1 MDRIEIELG
10 MWETAPCPICTKYV
24 DLDKAEKLLYQS
36 VISNL
41 RYTKEEIEDYL
52 TNDDYRGDGWTQE
65 WEDFQELVC
74 AEEEAIIMNCGGIY
88 YEDMTDEEYEKI
100 MQES

>member
-1 MDRIEIELG
+1 MDRIDIELG
-10 MWETAPCPICTKYV
+10 MWESAPCPICTKYV

-36 VISNL
+36 VVSNFG
-41 RYTKEEIEDYL
+41 YTKEKVEDFL

-65 WEDFQELVC
+65 WEDFQVLVC
-74 AEEEAIIMNCGGIY
+74 AEEEAIIMDCGGIY